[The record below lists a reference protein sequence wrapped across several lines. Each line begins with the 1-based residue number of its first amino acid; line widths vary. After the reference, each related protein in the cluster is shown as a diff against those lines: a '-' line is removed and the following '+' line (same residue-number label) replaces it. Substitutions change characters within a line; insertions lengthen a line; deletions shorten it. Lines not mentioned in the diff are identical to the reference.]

1 VLNPQLLPPKEKVSM
16 ASRFDAS
23 VAAAVAGV
31 DAAVNAV
38 STYVEHWAYVRAQVA
53 LILRRRP
60 PFWCTA

>member
-1 VLNPQLLPPKEKVSM
+1 M